1 MQRKKQST
9 MAGNL
14 GDVSICTSTTKS
26 VPQNFSWIENYKIWF
41 IAWCGNCFLTGFDF
55 SIKIFLATITF
66 LF

>member
-14 GDVSICTSTTKS
+14 GVSICTSTTKS
-26 VPQNFSWIENYKIWF
+26 VPQDFSWIKNYKIWF
-41 IAWCGNCFLTGFDF
+41 IAWCGNCFQPGFDF
-55 SIKIFLATITF
+55 SIKINLATITF

>member
-26 VPQNFSWIENYKIWF
+26 VPQDFSWIENYKIWF
-41 IAWCGNCFLTGFDF
+41 IA
-55 SIKIFLATITF
+55 
-66 LF
+66 